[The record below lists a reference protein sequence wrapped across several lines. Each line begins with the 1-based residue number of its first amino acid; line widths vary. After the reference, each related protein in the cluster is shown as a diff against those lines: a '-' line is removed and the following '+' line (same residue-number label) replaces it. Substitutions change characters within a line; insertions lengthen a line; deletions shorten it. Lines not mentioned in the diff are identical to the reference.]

1 MSSATGLF
9 DVNEIVP
16 TDIIAPV
23 STTIKNKWGKNGT
36 RNDGTKKGTGFL
48 GVRKMTDGSNRD
60 MTEFAYGFEV
70 NGKEVEMPAL
80 IPTLTDD
87 ELNHLLSGKK
97 ATPEILRKA
106 YEHGVGRIKEG
117 KNPFIQ
123 DDEYLFR
130 RKDD

>member
-1 MSSATGLF
+1 MSATGLN
-9 DVNEIVP
+9 DKKEIIIP

-23 STTIKNKWGKNGT
+23 STTIKNKWGKQGI
-36 RNDGTKKGTGFL
+36 RKDGTQKGNGFL

-60 MTEFAYGFEV
+60 MTEFSYGFEV
-70 NGKEVEMPAL
+70 DGKEIEMPTL
-80 IPTLTDD
+80 IPTLTTD

-117 KNPFIQ
+117 KSPFIQ
-123 DDEYLFR
+123 DDEYLLR
-130 RKDD
+130 RNE